1 VKELL
6 ILKKLMLSKLGWLSW
21 GIANLI
27 VSSPWLIMGAMWII
41 TGEHWFLATVTAIWS
56 FQMLPIP
63 LESILVFVITIYF
76 YTVVFKGK
84 IV

>member
-1 VKELL
+1 
-6 ILKKLMLSKLGWLSW
+6 MLSKRGWLSW

-41 TGEHWFLATVTAIWS
+41 TGEHWFLATATAIWT

-76 YTVVFKGK
+76 YTVVFKAK
-84 IV
+84 ID

>member
-1 VKELL
+1 MKELE
-6 ILKKLMLSKLGWLSW
+6 ILKKLMLSKRGWLSW

-27 VSSPWLIMGAMWII
+27 VSSPWLVMGAMWLL
-41 TGEHWFLATVTAIWS
+41 TDEQWFLATATAIWT

-76 YTVVFKGK
+76 FTVVFKGK
-84 IV
+84 ID

>member
-1 VKELL
+1 VKELE
-6 ILKKLMLSKLGWLSW
+6 ILKKLLLNKWGWISW
-21 GIANLI
+21 LIANAI
-27 VSSPWLIMGAMWII
+27 VSAPWLIMGTMWII
-41 TGEHWFLATVTAIWS
+41 TGEHWFLATATAIWS

>member
-6 ILKKLMLSKLGWLSW
+6 ILKKLMLSKRGWLSW

-27 VSSPWLIMGAMWII
+27 VSSPWLIMGVMWII
-41 TGEHWFLATVTAIWS
+41 TGEDWFLATATAIWT

-76 YTVVFKGK
+76 YTVVFKAK
-84 IV
+84 ID

>member
-1 VKELL
+1 
-6 ILKKLMLSKLGWLSW
+6 MLSKRGWLSW

-41 TGEHWFLATVTAIWS
+41 TREHWFLATATAIWT

-76 YTVVFKGK
+76 YTVVFKAK
-84 IV
+84 ID